1 VNLFMSDNFLPVSEG
16 ARRVVK
22 AANLKSN
29 SVISGNLLKNQIL
42 KAETEAHE
50 ILHEARTN
58 AAEIINSAEK
68 IAETI
73 RHDSYEKGREE
84 CETEMV
90 ENILAIKEER
100 ARNFANIEQEVLRLA
115 VKIAEKII
123 GEEIKNNEATRG
135 EIVLNAL
142 RHARQQEML
151 TVRVSASDVPLLE
164 SIREKIDSFGRA
176 KYIDF
181 VADQAVKSG
190 GCIIESASG
199 TIDARLETQLRILEK
214 ALLAQARESE

>member
-1 VNLFMSDNFLPVSEG
+1 MSDNFLPTLGDSP
-16 ARRVVK
+16 RILK
-22 AANLKSN
+22 AANLRTN

-42 KAETEAHE
+42 KAEEEAHL

-58 AAEIINSAEK
+58 AAEILNSAEQT
-68 IAETI
+68 AENI
-73 RHDSYEKGREE
+73 RRESYEKGREE
-84 CETEMV
+84 SEAEMV
-90 ENILAIKEER
+90 ENILAIKDER
-100 ARNFANIEQEVLRLA
+100 ARNLVNIEQEVLRLA

-123 GEEIKNNEATRG
+123 GEEIKHDENVRG

-151 TVRVSASDVPLLE
+151 TVRVSAADLPLLE
-164 SIREKIDSFGRA
+164 NMREKIDSFGRA
-176 KYIDF
+176 KFIDF

-214 ALLAQARESE
+214 SLLAQARETES

>member
-1 VNLFMSDNFLPVSEG
+1 MSDDFLPTLND
-16 ARRVVK
+16 ARRIVK
-22 AANLKSN
+22 AANLKIN
-29 SVISGNLLKNQIL
+29 SVVSGNLLKNQIL
-42 KAETEAHE
+42 KAEEEAHE

-58 AAEIINSAEK
+58 AAEILNSAEQS
-68 IAETI
+68 AENI
-73 RHDSYEKGREE
+73 RHESYEKGREQAE
-84 CETEMV
+84 AELV
-90 ENILAIKEER
+90 ENILAIKAER
-100 ARNFANIEQEVLRLA
+100 ARNLANIEQEVLRLA

-123 GEEIKNNEATRG
+123 GEEIKHDEATRG

-151 TVRVSASDVPLLE
+151 TVRVNAEDLPLLE
-164 SIREKIDSFGRA
+164 SMREKIDSFGRA

-214 ALLAQARESE
+214 ALLAQARESKK

>member
-1 VNLFMSDNFLPVSEG
+1 
-16 ARRVVK
+16 
-22 AANLKSN
+22 
-29 SVISGNLLKNQIL
+29 QIL
-42 KAETEAHE
+42 KVEEEAHE
-50 ILHEARTN
+50 ILHEARTS

-68 IAETI
+68 IAENI
-73 RHDSYEKGREE
+73 RHESYEKGREE

-100 ARNFANIEQEVLRLA
+100 ARNLANVEQEILRLA

-123 GEEIKNNEATRG
+123 GEEVKHDEATRG

-151 TVRVSASDVPLLE
+151 TVRVSAADVSLLE
-164 SIREKIDSFGRA
+164 NMREKIDSFGRA
-176 KYIDF
+176 KFIDF

-214 ALLAQARESE
+214 SLLAQAREGE

>member
-1 VNLFMSDNFLPVSEG
+1 MSDNFLPSLND
-16 ARRVVK
+16 APRVVK
-22 AANLKSN
+22 ANETRKN
-29 SVISGNLLKNQIL
+29 SVISGVLLKNQIL
-42 KAETEAHE
+42 KAEAEAHE
-50 ILHEARTN
+50 ILHEARTT
-58 AAEIINSAEK
+58 AAEIINSAEQS
-68 IAETI
+68 AENI
-73 RHDSYEKGREE
+73 RRESYEKGREE

-90 ENILAIKEER
+90 ENVLAIKEER
-100 ARNFANIEQEVLRLA
+100 ARNLAGLEQEVLRLA

-123 GEEIKNNEATRG
+123 GEEIKNDETTRG

-151 TVRVSASDVPLLE
+151 TVRVNHADLPLLE
-164 SIREKIDSFGRA
+164 TMREKIDSFGRA

-181 VADQAVKSG
+181 VADQAIKSG

-199 TIDARLETQLRILEK
+199 TIDARLETQLKILEK

>member
-1 VNLFMSDNFLPVSEG
+1 MSDNFLPTLDD
-16 ARRVVK
+16 APRIVK
-22 AANLKSN
+22 AANLKTN
-29 SVISGNLLKNQIL
+29 SAISGNLLKNQIL
-42 KAETEAHE
+42 KAEEEAHE

-58 AAEIINSAEK
+58 AAEILNSAEQS
-68 IAETI
+68 AENI
-73 RHDSYEKGREE
+73 RHESYEKGRQEA
-84 CETEMV
+84 ETELV
-90 ENILAIKEER
+90 ENILAIKDER
-100 ARNFANIEQEVLRLA
+100 ARNLANVEQEVLRLA

-123 GEEIKNNEATRG
+123 GEEIKHNENTRG

-151 TVRVSASDVPLLE
+151 TVRVSAADLPLLE
-164 SIREKIDSFGRA
+164 NMREKIDSFGRA

-199 TIDARLETQLRILEK
+199 TIDARLETQLKILEK
-214 ALLAQARESE
+214 ALLAQAREGE